1 MRQILNLLLLSPF
14 LFFQACK
21 KNDTPAP
28 VTKPKYEMTFKKDG
42 ISDTLL
48 PSYCTLRQN
57 SSVPTKTDFML
68 MARSADYTD
77 GFGIAIQ
84 VDGTITPGVYET
96 VNGTGYYPVIAD
108 YFMNLGEI
116 NEKDYA
122 IDNAPGKPYGS
133 FKVTL
138 TYIDDKLIRGTFSCN
153 YLYERT
159 YDESII
165 ITEGNFTAKRNN

>member
-1 MRQILNLLLLSPF
+1 MRQIINFLLLSPF

-21 KNDTPAP
+21 KNNNTLPP
-28 VTKPKYEMTFKKDG
+28 VMKYEMTFKKDG
-42 ISDTLL
+42 VKDTLL
-48 PSYCTLRQN
+48 PSYCTLRPN
-57 SSVPTKTDFML
+57 PSVPTKTDFML
-68 MARSADYTD
+68 MARSKDYNN

-84 VDGTITPGVYET
+84 VDGNITTGVYET
-96 VNGTGYYPVIAD
+96 VNGSGYYPVIAD
-108 YFMNLGEI
+108 YFMNLGQV

-122 IDNAPGKPYGS
+122 IDNAPGKPYGN

-138 TYIDDKLIRGTFSCN
+138 TYIDDKLIKGTFSCN

-159 YDESII
+159 YDESIV